1 MKPTILC
8 LLAVLACLTGCLPVD
23 SLNPLYTDKDIVFD
37 NTLLGDWV
45 SVNKDNEES
54 TLRFVT
60 LAEKGKD
67 NNFKDS
73 GYDVTLFGK
82 NQDGTCSSMEF
93 TLTKLKSAE
102 TNTWTLSA
110 VVEMP
115 MMASSHCKSSSQRLE
130 PPLRQPC
137 CAWEQPHTWSSKA
150 ALTLKRAFMLRTG
163 LPGSQEMVTSCGWTG
178 SMTMISRTL

>member
-60 LAEKGKD
+60 LAEKAR
-67 NNFKDS
+67 
-73 GYDVTLFGK
+73 T
-82 NQDGTCSSMEF
+82 TI
-93 TLTKLKSAE
+93 LK
-102 TNTWTLSA
+102 TA
-110 VVEMP
+110 V
-115 MMASSHCKSSSQRLE
+115 
-130 PPLRQPC
+130 
-137 CAWEQPHTWSSKA
+137 
-150 ALTLKRAFMLRTG
+150 
-163 LPGSQEMVTSCGWTG
+163 
-178 SMTMISRTL
+178 MT